1 MANNDN
7 SKVDLHTHTIHS
19 DGVWSVQ
26 QLFALA
32 VEKGLAALSIT
43 DHDTVASFPEAEEC
57 AASTG
62 VEFVPGI
69 ELSCFENGRDYHLLG
84 YCIDP
89 ENPIMKQHLLLYRSE
104 RERRAERIVA
114 KLRKYDSRI
123 NFDDVLTKA
132 GIGTVG
138 RPHVAAVM
146 IASGMSADHKQ
157 AFDKYLNP
165 GRPAFEPKPNF
176 SVEQGI
182 KLINGAG
189 GIAVLAHPGTMPSAI
204 VSNFVERGLDGIE
217 VVHPSH
223 PPDLQQHYRNIASHY
238 WLIGTGG
245 SDFHGSRDYDF
256 INFGVSVV
264 PYSVVQAL
272 RRARV
277 KK

>member
-1 MANNDN
+1 MSISET
-7 SKVDLHTHTIHS
+7 SKVDLHTHTHHS
-19 DGVWSVQ
+19 DGVWSVR
-26 QLFALA
+26 QLFSLA
-32 VEKGLAALSIT
+32 VEKELSALSIT
-43 DHDTVASFPEAEEC
+43 DHDTVASFFEAEALSAE
-57 AASTG
+57 SG
-62 VEFVPGI
+62 VEFVTGI

-89 ENPIMKQHLLLYRSE
+89 TNPAMKQHLLLYRSE

-114 KLRKYDSRI
+114 KLRRFDTRV

-146 IASGMSADHKQ
+146 IASGMSADQKQ

-165 GRPAFEPKPNF
+165 GKPAFEPKPNF

-182 KLINGAG
+182 RLINGAG
-189 GIAVLAHPGTMPSAI
+189 GIAVLAHPGNMPSNI
-204 VSNFVERGLDGIE
+204 LSNFVESGLDGIE

-223 PPDLQQHYRNIASHY
+223 HPDLQQHYRNIASHY

-256 INFGVSVV
+256 VNFGVSVV

-272 RRARV
+272 RRARS
-277 KK
+277 KR

>member
-1 MANNDN
+1 MEAIENP
-7 SKVDLHTHTIHS
+7 KADLHTHTVHS
-19 DGVWSVQ
+19 DGVWEVVR
-26 QLFALA
+26 LFEYAA
-32 VEKGLAALSIT
+32 EKGLTALSIT
-43 DHDTVASFPEAEEC
+43 DHDTVAAYDEAAVC
-57 AASTG
+57 AAATG

-89 ENPIMKQHLLLYRSE
+89 EYPTMKRHLQLYRTE

-123 NFDDVLTKA
+123 HFDEVLDKA
-132 GIGTVG
+132 GIGVVG

-146 IASGMSADHKQ
+146 VANGISTDNKE
-157 AFDKYLNP
+157 AFNKYLNP
-165 GRPAFEPKPNF
+165 GKPAFEPKPNF

-182 KLINGAG
+182 KLINNAG
-189 GIAVLAHPGTMPSAI
+189 GIAVLAHPGSMSQAI
-204 VSNFVERGLDGIE
+204 VSNFVESGLDGIE

-223 PPDLQQHYRNIASHY
+223 QPDVQQHYRNIASHY

-256 INFGVSVV
+256 INFGSSVV
-264 PYSVVQAL
+264 PYSVVQSL
-272 RRARV
+272 RRARA